1 MCQCQSFGVRKPPA
15 EPEITEKPITD
26 RRREAWMR
34 VLVINNLA
42 IKKPTIVDVGNVL
55 IKSILAVTSTN
66 AVMFRVRICQ
76 VIVV

>member
-15 EPEITEKPITD
+15 ELDTTEKPITD

-34 VLVINNLA
+34 ALVINNLA

-55 IKSILAVTSTN
+55 IKSILAVTSIN